1 VLRLDILKK
10 KGGTEIATWALLHKN
25 KSRQIAI
32 TGHSLENILLDF
44 GSSYAT
50 RMVSSVTLS
59 ALLFALALATPLT
72 WAEPPYDN
80 FEEQGKRFRNITT
93 IKYGTRDSKIKA
105 KNSFEARVH
114 K

>member
-1 VLRLDILKK
+1 M
-10 KGGTEIATWALLHKN
+10 HKN

-32 TGHSLENILLDF
+32 TGHSLENILLEF

-59 ALLFALALATPLT
+59 ALVFALALATPLT
-72 WAEPPYDN
+72 WAGPPYDD

-93 IKYGTRDSKIKA
+93 IKYDTRDTKIWGPKQ
-105 KNSFEARVH
+105 F
-114 K
+114 

>member
-1 VLRLDILKK
+1 M
-10 KGGTEIATWALLHKN
+10 HKN

-32 TGHSLENILLDF
+32 TCQSLGYTLLDVC
-44 GSSYAT
+44 SSYAAK
-50 RMVSSVTLS
+50 MVSSVTLS

-72 WAEPPYDN
+72 WAQPPYDD

-93 IKYGTRDSKIKA
+93 IKYGTRDSKIRT
-105 KNSFEARVH
+105 KNSFETGVH